1 MKMYEN
7 ISNHDGV
14 NYGQRMQELKKST
27 THYSPVGAGSDS
39 SPPHL
44 PGAGKSKFPIMK
56 IVTVGGAIAA
66 GVGCFLFLRHRRTK
80 KDKKKLQNKNMTPRR
95 NAQSK
100 GGPRSGPEAGTS
112 QGKEK
117 KNRPQWMS
125 GVIALV
131 VLAGLG
137 GGVYGVMKL
146 MKK

>member
-1 MKMYEN
+1 MYEN
-7 ISNHDGV
+7 ISKHDGV

-56 IVTVGGAIAA
+56 IATVGVAIAA

-80 KDKKKLQNKNMTPRR
+80 KDKKKLQNKNMTPQR
-95 NAQSK
+95 NAQS
-100 GGPRSGPEAGTS
+100 AGTS

-117 KNRPQWMS
+117 KKRPQWMS

-131 VLAGLG
+131 VLGGLG